1 MKVLKGLRKIIK
13 VVLPIDAVVCTVFV
27 FALMAGFKDLF
38 GRFDFLNPFD
48 VALTDFDMTD
58 LSFSPEIREEQE
70 VDTNIVLVNIG
81 YLPRRFI
88 ARELEIIS
96 RQNPRAVGIDASFL
110 GPGDDPHSDS
120 LLEAAMRKTKNLVL
134 YSYLTFRDKN
144 VLNGKGNLV
153 FDSVEFCY
161 PSFARYGTPGFV
173 NLVAPKG
180 NEFRICRSFCPLD
193 SVNGR
198 KFLSF
203 GLQMAWFED
212 SLKVKDFLS
221 RKNSSEII
229 NYRGNS
235 GHFFNLDHSDLIG
248 RAEMTG
254 FYNPEESPV
263 NFRNKLVFMGFMGN
277 SFAEADKTVED
288 KFFTPLNPN
297 VAGKAYP
304 DMFGV
309 AVHANI
315 ASMVLRGKPV
325 DSMGFG
331 LSLILAVVLCYLNV
345 LGFFYIH
352 RNFPNWYDLSVKTI
366 QILEVLLILYLAI
379 YIYGVYQYK
388 PELSLAAFA
397 VGFSGDV
404 LEIYVGLKEKIKN
417 FLQRFFA

>member
-1 MKVLKGLRKIIK
+1 MKILKGLRKLIR
-13 VVLPIDAVVCTVFV
+13 VLLPIDAVVCTVFV
-27 FALMAGFKDLF
+27 FALMAGFKDF
-38 GRFDFLNPFD
+38 VGRFDFLNPFD

-81 YLPRRFI
+81 YLPRRLI

-96 RQNPRAVGIDASFL
+96 RQKPRAVGIDASFL
-110 GPGDDPHSDS
+110 GPGDDPYSDS
-120 LLEAAMRKTKNLVL
+120 LLESAMRKTNNLVL
-134 YSYLTFRDKN
+134 YSYLTFKDKR
-144 VLNGKGNLV
+144 VLNGNGKPV

-161 PSFARYGTPGFV
+161 PAFARYGTPGFV

-180 NEFRICRSFCPLD
+180 NEFRICRSFCPVD
-193 SVNGR
+193 SVKGR

-212 SLKVKDFLS
+212 SLKVREFLK
-221 RKNSSEII
+221 RKNPNEII
-229 NYRGNS
+229 NFRGNS
-235 GHFFNLDHSDLIG
+235 NHFFSLDHADLFG
-248 RAEMTG
+248 RNDAAG
-254 FYNPEESPV
+254 FYNPEELPV
-263 NFRNKLVFMGFMGN
+263 SFKDKLVFLGFMGN
-277 SFAEADKTVED
+277 SFEEAEKTVED

-315 ASMVLRGKPV
+315 ASMVLRGRPV
-325 DSMGFG
+325 NSMSFGF
-331 LSLILAVVLCYLNV
+331 SLFLAVFLCYLNV

-352 RNFPNWYDLSVKTI
+352 RNFPNWYDLSVKSI

-379 YIYGVYQYK
+379 YIYGVYHYK

-404 LEIYVGLKEKIKN
+404 LEIYVGLKEKIRN
-417 FLQRFFA
+417 FIRRYRF